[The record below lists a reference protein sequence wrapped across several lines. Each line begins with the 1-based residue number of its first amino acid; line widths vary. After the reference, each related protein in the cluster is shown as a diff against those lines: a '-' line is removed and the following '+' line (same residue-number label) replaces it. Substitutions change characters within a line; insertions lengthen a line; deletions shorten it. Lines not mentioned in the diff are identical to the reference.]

1 MPDASVHADAGASRL
16 VPRGMHERG
25 SESIDGE
32 AQVSDNAARVSVGAR
47 RLAVHY
53 AVLALVSAGVAVFVF
68 TSGASRHAQRQIAG
82 GYDVSA
88 ASACLGA
95 KIELTQSGRFVA
107 IANAQSTL
115 SGALKFANGR
125 LSGAV
130 HCVRGPSAQL
140 AAHVAGG
147 VLAGS
152 LGGLP
157 VSAEL
162 KRDPPEPGAPKP
174 LAPESVGG
182 EYQLA
187 PSSACLGSKMKLT
200 QSGSTVKV
208 VTSKKPRGTL
218 VYRAGVLTGAVAC
231 EHGGRRTVAGT
242 AAGRALDLMLT
253 PPAGATGSAGTS
265 ATGRAGTSATG
276 RAGTGA
282 TKAGPPAG
290 TASGTANNRAAAT
303 GARAG
308 AAAVPG
314 ATAAPL
320 PENISAT
327 KQRTAEETVV
337 AFFIAVA
344 IVMLFARLCGSLM
357 PRIRQPRV
365 MGEVLAGILLGPT
378 LFGVLAPH
386 LQAAIF
392 ASDIVPYIG
401 VAANLGLIFYM
412 FLIGLEVD
420 LGQLRGRAR
429 MTFVV
434 SNTALL
440 VPLMLGML
448 VALPLYTLLAP
459 EIRFAAFALF
469 VGVSMSIT
477 AFPVLARIISERRML
492 KRPLGA
498 LALSAAAVDDVSA
511 WFLIALATAVA
522 GAGSGVGVLETIGW
536 AGVFCLGMAF
546 VVRPIVAR
554 AAVAYDEAG
563 RLPGTWLT
571 VIFAGVLL
579 SAIATET
586 IGIAVIFGAFVMGL
600 AMPRHAGLSEDVTR
614 RVEDFVLTLLL
625 PLFFAY
631 TGLRT
636 NVALLDSGQL
646 VAITVALSALAIL
659 GKYGGTLIAARVIR
673 LPWRQSA
680 VLGALMNTRGLTEL
694 IVLNLALSLG
704 AISQALFTALVIMAL
719 VTTFMA
725 GPLIR
730 LLDPHNAYGEEP
742 EQELE
747 GKLAAGAQAAE
758 LRQRTAGEHSILVAP
773 QSAAALEQLLAL
785 AEPLARSQPRREL
798 ILARLVRPPRGA
810 GVRGGLQTE
819 ARLVSEASEQL
830 QGKRAQ
836 LLEAGLDARAV
847 ALTSADPGRDL
858 TRLCRSEEIDL
869 ILMDGRRPLLGDGVP
884 REEVGTVLSDARCD
898 VAVLVAREGATVSPG
913 PDRSVMVPFGGADH
927 DWAALELASWIAA
940 ASGAPLL
947 LLGSAGQREDGRDA
961 SGLLANAS
969 LVVQQFAGVAAE
981 PVLAQPGRD
990 GILAAAS
997 EAGLLLVGL
1006 SERWRKEGLGDT
1018 RRAIARSAPAPIVFV
1033 RRGERP
1039 GALAPSGDM
1048 TRFGWSVALGK
1059 PAQ

>member
-1 MPDASVHADAGASRL
+1 MSN
-16 VPRGMHERG
+16 RG
-25 SESIDGE
+25 SESIDAETQG
-32 AQVSDNAARVSVGAR
+32 SFGAR

-53 AVLALVSAGVAVFVF
+53 AVLALVTAGVMVFVF
-68 TSGASRHAQRQIAG
+68 ASGATKHAQRQIAG

-88 ASACLGA
+88 ATACLGT
-95 KIELTQSGRFVA
+95 KIELTQSGRFVT
-107 IANAQSTL
+107 ISNAQSTL
-115 SGALKFANGR
+115 SGALKFVNGR

-130 HCVRGPSAQL
+130 HCVGGHVAQID
-140 AAHVAGG
+140 AHVVNG

-157 VSAEL
+157 ALAEL

-174 LAPESVGG
+174 LAPGSVGG

-187 PSSACLGSKMKLT
+187 PSSACLGGKMKLT

-218 VYRAGVLTGAVAC
+218 IYRAGALTGAVSC

-253 PPAGATGSAGTS
+253 PP
-265 ATGRAGTSATG
+265 
-276 RAGTGA
+276 
-282 TKAGPPAG
+282 GPTPP
-290 TASGTANNRAAAT
+290 SEH
-303 GARAG
+303 
-308 AAAVPG
+308 
-314 ATAAPL
+314 L
-320 PENISAT
+320 SAT
-327 KQRTAEETVV
+327 KQRTAENTVV
-337 AFFIAVA
+337 AFFIAVV

-378 LFGVLAPH
+378 LFGALAPH
-386 LQAAIF
+386 LQSMIF

-401 VAANLGLIFYM
+401 VVANLGLIFYM

-429 MTFVV
+429 MTLVV

-448 VALPLYTLLAP
+448 VALPLYPLLAP
-459 EIRFAAFALF
+459 DIRFAAFALF

-522 GAGSGVGVLETIGW
+522 GAGSGVAALETIGW
-536 AGVFCLGMAF
+536 AAVFCMVMAF
-546 VVRPIVAR
+546 LVRPILAR

-563 RLPGTWLT
+563 RVPGTWIT
-571 VIFAGVLL
+571 AIFAGVLL
-579 SAIATET
+579 SAITTET
-586 IGIAVIFGAFVMGL
+586 IGIAVIFGAFVMGIS
-600 AMPRHAGLSEDVTR
+600 MPRHAGLSEDVTR

-636 NVALLDSGQL
+636 NVALLGNGEL
-646 VAITVALSALAIL
+646 IAITAVLCALAIL

-673 LPWRQSA
+673 LPWRESA

-694 IVLNLALSLG
+694 IVLNLALSTG
-704 AISQALFTALVIMAL
+704 AISAALFTALVLMAL
-719 VTTFMA
+719 LTTFMA
-725 GPLIR
+725 GPLMR
-730 LLDPHNAYGEEP
+730 LLDPHNAFGEEP
-742 EQELE
+742 EQEL
-747 GKLAAGAQAAE
+747 AAASAGLTPEQRGAAP
-758 LRQRTAGEHSILVAP
+758 GHSILVAP
-773 QSAAALEQLLAL
+773 QSAAALDQLLAL
-785 AEPLARSQPRREL
+785 AEPLARSEPPREL
-798 ILARLVRPPRGA
+798 ILARLVRPPQGA
-810 GVRGGLQTE
+810 TVRGGLQTE
-819 ARLVSEASEQL
+819 ARLVSQATEQL
-830 QGKRAQ
+830 QDRRQQ
-836 LLEAGLDARAV
+836 LLQAGLAARAV

-858 TRLCRSEEIDL
+858 TRLCGSEEVDL
-869 ILMDGRRPLLGDGVP
+869 VLLDGRRPLLGDGVP
-884 REEVGTVLSDARCD
+884 REEVGTVLNDAPCD
-898 VAVLVAREGATVSPG
+898 VAVLVAREGVAVSPG

-927 DWAALELASWIAA
+927 DWAALELATWIAA
-940 ASGAPLL
+940 ASGAPLR
-947 LLGSAGQREDGRDA
+947 LLGSSGRREDGRDA
-961 SGLLANAS
+961 GGLLANAS
-969 LVVQQFAGVAAE
+969 LVVQQFAGVSAE
-981 PVLAQPGRD
+981 PILAEPGRD
-990 GILAAAS
+990 GILAAAA
-997 EAGLLLVGL
+997 EAGLLVVGL
-1006 SERWRKEGLGDT
+1006 SERWRKEGLGET

-1039 GALAPSGDM
+1039 GALAPATEM
-1048 TRFGWSVALGK
+1048 TRFGWSTAALGK
-1059 PAQ
+1059 SV

>member
-1 MPDASVHADAGASRL
+1 MDTMR
-16 VPRGMHERG
+16 
-25 SESIDGE
+25 SEPIDTE
-32 AQVSDNAARVSVGAR
+32 TPSSVGLR
-47 RLAVHY
+47 RLAFHY
-53 AVLALVSAGVAVFVF
+53 AVLALVTAGVVAFVF
-68 TSGASRHAQRQIAG
+68 STGTTKHAQPQIAG

-88 ASACLGA
+88 TSACLGA
-95 KIELTQSGRFVA
+95 KIELAQSGRFVTLS
-107 IANAQSTL
+107 NAQSTL
-115 SGALKFANGR
+115 GGALKFVDGH

-130 HCVRGPSAQL
+130 HCVRGRTTQID
-140 AAHVAGG
+140 AHVANG
-147 VLAGS
+147 VLAGL

-187 PSSACLGSKMKLT
+187 PSSACLGSKMRLT
-200 QSGSTVKV
+200 QSASTVEV

-218 VYRAGVLTGAVAC
+218 IYRAGVLAGAVSC
-231 EHGGRRTVAGT
+231 EHGGRRNVAAT

-253 PPAGATGSAGTS
+253 PSVSDTP
-265 ATGRAGTSATG
+265 
-276 RAGTGA
+276 
-282 TKAGPPAG
+282 
-290 TASGTANNRAAAT
+290 
-303 GARAG
+303 G
-308 AAAVPG
+308 AA
-314 ATAAPL
+314 

-327 KQRTAEETVV
+327 KQRTAENTVV
-337 AFFIAVA
+337 AFFIAVV

-378 LFGVLAPH
+378 LFGVIAPH
-386 LQAAIF
+386 LQATIF

-429 MTFVV
+429 MTLVV

-448 VALPLYTLLAP
+448 VALPLYPLLAP

-469 VGVSMSIT
+469 VGASMSIT

-546 VVRPIVAR
+546 LVRPVMAR

-563 RLPGTWLT
+563 HLPGTWLT
-571 VIFAGVLL
+571 VIFTGVLL
-579 SAIATET
+579 SAITTET

-636 NVALLDSGQL
+636 NVALLDNGEL
-646 VAITVALSALAIL
+646 IAITLALSALAIV

-704 AISQALFTALVIMAL
+704 AISAALFTALVIMAL

-730 LLDPHNAYGEEP
+730 VLDPHNAYGEEP
-742 EQELE
+742 EEE
-747 GKLAAGAQAAE
+747 LAASAPVAAQ
-758 LRQRTAGEHSILVAP
+758 RRVAGEHSILVAP

-830 QGKRAQ
+830 QSKRAE
-836 LLEAGLDARAV
+836 LSDAGLEARAV

-869 ILMDGRRPLLGDGVP
+869 VLLDGRRPLLGDGVP
-884 REEVGTVLSDARCD
+884 REEVGTVLNDARCD
-898 VAVLVAREGATVSPG
+898 VAVLVAREGAAVSPG
-913 PDRSVMVPFGGADH
+913 PGRSVVVPFGGADH
-927 DWAALELASWIAA
+927 DWAALELASWIAS
-940 ASGAPLL
+940 ASGAPLH
-947 LLGSAGQREDGRDA
+947 LLGSSGQREDGRDA
-961 SGLLANAS
+961 SGLLANAA
-969 LVVQQFAGVAAE
+969 LVVQQFAGVSAE
-981 PVLAQPGRD
+981 PILAQPGRE
-990 GILAAAS
+990 GILAATAG
-997 EAGLLLVGL
+997 AGLLLIGL
-1006 SERWRKEGLGDT
+1006 SERWRREGLGET

-1033 RRGERP
+1033 RRGDRP
-1039 GALAPSGDM
+1039 GALAPATDM
-1048 TRFGWSVALGK
+1048 TRFGWSTAALGK
-1059 PAQ
+1059 PI

>member
-1 MPDASVHADAGASRL
+1 VDTEQPG
-16 VPRGMHERG
+16 
-25 SESIDGE
+25 
-32 AQVSDNAARVSVGAR
+32 SVGVR

-53 AVLALVSAGVAVFVF
+53 AVLALVTAGVAIFVF
-68 TSGASRHAQRQIAG
+68 TSGATRHAQRQIAG

-88 ASACLGA
+88 ATACLGT
-95 KIELTQSGRFVA
+95 KIELAQSGRFVTL
-107 IANAQSTL
+107 ANAQSTL
-115 SGALKFANGR
+115 SGALKWVNGR

-130 HCVRGPSAQL
+130 RCVRGGAAQID
-140 AAHVAGG
+140 ARVAGG

-157 VSAEL
+157 VGAQL

-174 LAPESVGG
+174 LAPLSVGG

-187 PSSACLGSKMKLT
+187 PSSACLGGKLKLT
-200 QSGSTVKV
+200 QSGSTVRV
-208 VTSKKPRGTL
+208 VTSKQPRGTL
-218 VYRAGVLTGAVAC
+218 FYRSGVLAGAVSC

-253 PPAGATGSAGTS
+253 PPTAAAALPEHLS
-265 ATGRAGTSATG
+265 ATR
-276 RAGTGA
+276 
-282 TKAGPPAG
+282 
-290 TASGTANNRAAAT
+290 
-303 GARAG
+303 
-308 AAAVPG
+308 
-314 ATAAPL
+314 
-320 PENISAT
+320 
-327 KQRTAEETVV
+327 QRTAEATVV
-337 AFFIAVA
+337 AFFVAVV

-357 PRIRQPRV
+357 PKLGQPRV

-378 LFGVLAPH
+378 LFGALAPH
-386 LQAAIF
+386 LQATIF

-420 LGQLRGRAR
+420 LSQLRGRAR
-429 MTFVV
+429 MTLVV

-448 VALPLYTLLAP
+448 AALGLYTLLAP

-522 GAGSGVGVLETIGW
+522 GAGSGVEVLETIGW
-536 AGVFCLGMAF
+536 AAVFCVGMAF
-546 VVRPIVAR
+546 LVRPVIAR

-563 RLPGTWLT
+563 RLPGTWIT

-636 NVALLDSGQL
+636 DVALLDSGQL
-646 VAITVALSALAIL
+646 VAITLALSALAIA

-730 LLDPHNAYGEEP
+730 LLDPDNAYGEQPEEELATEAEP
-742 EQELE
+742 
-747 GKLAAGAQAAE
+747 AVARRRA
-758 LRQRTAGEHSILVAP
+758 AGEHSILVAP

-785 AEPLARSQPRREL
+785 AEPLARSEPRREL

-819 ARLVSEASEQL
+819 ARQVSEAAEQL
-830 QGKRAQ
+830 RHRRAE
-836 LLEAGLDARAV
+836 LVDGGLDVRAV
-847 ALTSADPGRDL
+847 ALTSADPGHDL
-858 TRLCRSEEIDL
+858 TRLCRSEEVDL
-869 ILMDGRRPLLGDGVP
+869 VLLDGRRPLLGDGVP
-884 REEVGTVLSDARCD
+884 REEVGTVLNEARCD
-898 VAVLVAREGATVSPG
+898 VAVLVARESTPVRPSPES
-913 PDRSVMVPFGGADH
+913 PVTVPFGGADH

-940 ASGAPLL
+940 ASGAPLR
-947 LLGSAGQREDGRDA
+947 LLGSAGRRDDGRDA

-969 LVVQQFAGVAAE
+969 LVVQQFAGVTAE
-981 PVLAQPGRD
+981 PVLAEPGRD
-990 GILAAAS
+990 GILAATAG
-997 EAGLLLVGL
+997 AGLLVVGL
-1006 SERWRKEGLGDT
+1006 SERWRKEGLGET

-1033 RRGERP
+1033 RRGTRP
-1039 GALAPSGDM
+1039 SALAPVTDM
-1048 TRFGWSVALGK
+1048 TRFGWSTAALGK
-1059 PAQ
+1059 PL

>member
-1 MPDASVHADAGASRL
+1 
-16 VPRGMHERG
+16 
-25 SESIDGE
+25 
-32 AQVSDNAARVSVGAR
+32 
-47 RLAVHY
+47 
-53 AVLALVSAGVAVFVF
+53 VLALVTAGVVAFVF
-68 TSGASRHAQRQIAG
+68 ASGATKHAQRPIAG

-88 ASACLGA
+88 ATACLGL
-95 KIELTQSGRFVA
+95 KIELAQSGRFVT
-107 IANAQSTL
+107 ISNTQSTL
-115 SGALKFANGR
+115 GGALTFVNGR

-130 HCVRGPSAQL
+130 HCVRGGSAQL
-140 AAHVAGG
+140 DAHVVGG

-157 VSAEL
+157 MSAEL

-174 LAPESVGG
+174 LAPRSVGG

-208 VTSKKPRGTL
+208 VTAKKPRGTL
-218 VYRAGVLTGAVAC
+218 IYRAGALAGAISC
-231 EHGGRRTVAGT
+231 EHGGRRTLAGT
-242 AAGRALDLMLT
+242 AAGRALDLMLA
-253 PPAGATGSAGTS
+253 PPALAAAARST
-265 ATGRAGTSATG
+265 
-276 RAGTGA
+276 GTGA
-282 TKAGPPAG
+282 TTGSPSTPPAVAG
-290 TASGTANNRAAAT
+290 TAAGTRVGAAT
-303 GARAG
+303 AG
-308 AAAVPG
+308 VG
-314 ATAAPL
+314 GISI
-320 PENISAT
+320 PEHLSAT
-327 KQRTAEETVV
+327 KQRTPENTVV
-337 AFFIAVA
+337 AFFVAVV

-357 PRIRQPRV
+357 PRIGQPRV

-378 LFGVLAPH
+378 AFGALAPQ
-386 LQAAIF
+386 LQATVF
-392 ASDIVPYIG
+392 AADIVPYIG

-429 MTFVV
+429 MTLAV

-448 VALPLYTLLAP
+448 VALPLYPVLAP
-459 EIRFAAFALF
+459 NTRFAAFALF

-522 GAGSGVGVLETIGW
+522 GAGSGVAVLETIGW
-536 AGVFCLGMAF
+536 AAVFCLGMAF
-546 VVRPIVAR
+546 LVRPILAR

-563 RLPGTWLT
+563 RVPGTWIT
-571 VIFAGVLL
+571 AIFAGVLL

-586 IGIAVIFGAFVMGL
+586 IGIAVIFGAFAMGV
-600 AMPRHAGLSEDVTR
+600 AMPHHAGLSEDMTR

-636 NVALLDSGQL
+636 NVGLLGTGDL
-646 VAITVALSALAIL
+646 IAITVALSAIAIV
-659 GKYGGTLIAARVIR
+659 GKYGGTLIAARLIR
-673 LPWRQSA
+673 LPWRESA

-704 AISQALFTALVIMAL
+704 VISAALFAALVIMAL
-719 VTTFMA
+719 LTTFMA
-725 GPLIR
+725 GPLMR
-730 LLDPHNAYGEEP
+730 LLDPHNAFGEEP
-742 EQELE
+742 EQEL
-747 GKLAAGAQAAE
+747 AAASARLIPE
-758 LRQRTAGEHSILVAP
+758 RRRPAGEHSILVAP
-773 QSAAALEQLLAL
+773 QSAAALDQLLAL
-785 AEPLARSQPRREL
+785 AEPLARSEPRREL

-810 GVRGGLQTE
+810 TVRGGLQTE
-819 ARLVSEASEQL
+819 ARLVSEASERL
-830 QGKRAQ
+830 QHRRLE
-836 LLEAGLDARAV
+836 LLDAGLDVRAV

-869 ILMDGRRPLLGDGVP
+869 VLLDGRRPLLGDGVP
-884 REEVGTVLSDARCD
+884 REEVGTVLNDARCD
-898 VAVLVAREGATVSPG
+898 VAVLVAREGVAVSPG

-940 ASGAPLL
+940 ASGAPLR
-947 LLGSAGQREDGRDA
+947 LLGSSGQREDGRDA
-961 SGLLANAS
+961 SGLLANAA
-969 LVVQQFAGVAAE
+969 LVVQQFAGVSAE
-981 PVLAQPGRD
+981 PILAEPGRD
-990 GILAAAS
+990 GILAATAG
-997 EAGLLLVGL
+997 AGLLLVGL
-1006 SERWRKEGLGDT
+1006 SERWRKEGLGET

-1039 GALAPSGDM
+1039 GALAPATEL
-1048 TRFGWSVALGK
+1048 TRFGWSTAGIGK
-1059 PAQ
+1059 SI